1 MKHNEIK
8 KMCLSIV
15 TAFGVTAFGVTAFGI
30 ALLFHPAVSQA
41 GNARTFLPVV
51 SKSGISKSSILKNKT
66 TILPSLSFPQTDFV
80 FSKVLEG
87 KAVLHT
93 FVVKNKGA
101 AILKIYKVKPG

>member
-15 TAFGVTAFGVTAFGI
+15 TAFGIAF
-30 ALLFHPAVSQA
+30 LFHPGVSQA
-41 GNARTFLPVV
+41 GNTRTSLPGASKSVI
-51 SKSGISKSSILKNKT
+51 SKSGISKSGISKSNILKDKT
-66 TILPSLSFPQTDFV
+66 TILPSLSLPQTDFV

-101 AILKIYKVKPG
+101 AMLKIYKVKPG